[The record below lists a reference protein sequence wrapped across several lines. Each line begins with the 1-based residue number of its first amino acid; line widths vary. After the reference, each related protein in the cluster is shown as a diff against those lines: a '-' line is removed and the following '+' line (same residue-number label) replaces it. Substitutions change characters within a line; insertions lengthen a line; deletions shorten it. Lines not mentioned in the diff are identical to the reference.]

1 MEKPP
6 HFLDP
11 VCSLSYTELSMERL
25 VPAFGFI
32 AFLFMAWAL
41 SSHRRLIPWRVLG
54 WGVTLQFV
62 SCWLIL
68 GIPVLGVSGPL
79 RFIFQAAND
88 AVDAILDYNLEGAR
102 FVFGDLVNPDKFG
115 YIFAFQVLPT
125 IIFMASLMSVLYY
138 LGVMQLII
146 RGLSWIM
153 IKTLRTSGAE
163 TLSNAANIFVGQTE
177 APLLI
182 KPFVAKMTRSELFN
196 VMVAGMA
203 NVAGGVLAAYVG
215 LLRGRIPDIA
225 GHLLTAS
232 VVSSPASFVI
242 SKLMVPETE
251 VPETQGGLPKDVD
264 VSPHSNLI
272 EAAAVGAGEG
282 LEMALNVAAMLI
294 AFIAL
299 VALSNGLLHQIGT
312 LIHFDHWGQTLTP
325 AGLETKGPPQ
335 LSLQL
340 IMGWLFAPIAA
351 LMGIPLHE
359 SALAGSLLGEKVTL
373 NEFYAYLHMSQ
384 LGGQL
389 SDKAFVIL
397 SYALCGF
404 ANFSSIAIQIGGIG
418 ALAPERRSDIAGL
431 GLKCVIGGSL
441 SSFTTACVVAMFL

>member
-1 MEKPP
+1 
-6 HFLDP
+6 
-11 VCSLSYTELSMERL
+11 MERL
-25 VPAFGFI
+25 IPAFGFI
-32 AFLFMAWAL
+32 AFLLLAWAF
-41 SSHRRLIPWRVLG
+41 SDNRKIIPWRILG
-54 WGVTLQFV
+54 WGVSLQFI

-68 GIPVLGVSGPL
+68 GIPVLGIGGPL

-88 AVDAILDYNLEGAR
+88 AIDAILDYNLEGAR
-102 FVFGDLVNPDKFG
+102 FVFGDLVLQNKYG

-138 LGVMQLII
+138 LGIMQIII
-146 RGLSWIM
+146 RGLSWVM
-153 IKTLRTSGAE
+153 IKTLKTSGAE

-232 VVSSPASFVI
+232 VVSAPASFVI
-242 SKLMVPETE
+242 SKLMVPETGI
-251 VPETQGGLPKDVD
+251 PETRGELPKDVD
-264 VSPHSNLI
+264 TSPYSNVI
-272 EAAAVGAGEG
+272 EAAAMGATEG

-299 VALSNGLLHQIGT
+299 VALTNGLLNQLGT
-312 LIHFDHWGQTLTP
+312 LIHFDQWGQVFIP
-325 AGLETKGPPQ
+325 KGIESQGAPH

-340 IMGWLFAPIAA
+340 IMGWIFAPIAA
-351 LMGIPLHE
+351 LMGIPFHE

-384 LGGQL
+384 LGNAL
-389 SDKAFVIL
+389 SDKAMVIL

-418 ALAPERRSDIAGL
+418 ALAPERRKDIADL
-431 GLKCVIGGSL
+431 GLRCVIGGSL